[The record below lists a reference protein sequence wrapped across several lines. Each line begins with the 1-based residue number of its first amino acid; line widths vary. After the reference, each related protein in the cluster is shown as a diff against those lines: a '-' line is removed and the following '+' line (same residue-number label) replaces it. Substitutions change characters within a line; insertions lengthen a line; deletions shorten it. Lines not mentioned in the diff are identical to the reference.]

1 MVVGDAWC
9 SSSKCE
15 LGLMEV
21 TEHNIYET
29 DLSLKDINELIRIT
43 KEESHKHKGDRTRLL
58 YYGVLIGKLV
68 CLRHDL
74 IK

>member
-1 MVVGDAWC
+1 
-9 SSSKCE
+9 
-15 LGLMEV
+15 MEV

-29 DLSLKDINELIRIT
+29 ELSLKDINELIRLV
-43 KEESHKHKGDRTRLL
+43 KHESHHHKGNRSQLL

-74 IK
+74 MPQPTENENND

>member
-1 MVVGDAWC
+1 M
-9 SSSKCE
+9 K
-15 LGLMEV
+15 V
-21 TEHNIYET
+21 TEHNITETNLNLT
-29 DLSLKDINELIRIT
+29 DLNELIRIV
-43 KEESHKHKGDRTRLL
+43 KEESKNHSDDRAKLL

>member
-1 MVVGDAWC
+1 
-9 SSSKCE
+9 
-15 LGLMEV
+15 MEV
-21 TEHNIYET
+21 TEHNIHDT
-29 DLSLKDINELIRIT
+29 DLNLNDITELIRIV
-43 KEESHKHKGDRTRLL
+43 KEESKNHSDNRAQML

>member
-1 MVVGDAWC
+1 
-9 SSSKCE
+9 
-15 LGLMEV
+15 MEV
-21 TEHNIYET
+21 TEHNIQDTEFN
-29 DLSLKDINELIRIT
+29 LKDINVLIRLA
-43 KEESHKHKGDRTRLL
+43 KEESKKYKDPGTLL

>member
-1 MVVGDAWC
+1 LEYGDAWI
-9 SSSKCE
+9 SIAERE

-21 TEHNIYET
+21 TEHNLYET
-29 DLSLKDINELIRIT
+29 DLSLKDINELIRLV
-43 KEESHKHKGDRTRLL
+43 KEESHNHKDNRTELL

-74 IK
+74 M

>member
-1 MVVGDAWC
+1 MQ
-9 SSSKCE
+9 
-15 LGLMEV
+15 V
-21 TEHNIYET
+21 TEHNITET
-29 DLSLKDINELIRIT
+29 DLNLNDLNELIRLV
-43 KEESHKHKGDRTRLL
+43 KEESKNHLEDKVKLL

>member
-1 MVVGDAWC
+1 
-9 SSSKCE
+9 
-15 LGLMEV
+15 MEV

-43 KEESHKHKGDRTRLL
+43 KEESHKHKNDRVKLL

>member
-1 MVVGDAWC
+1 
-9 SSSKCE
+9 
-15 LGLMEV
+15 MEV
-21 TEHNIYET
+21 TEHNIHDT
-29 DLSLKDINELIRIT
+29 NLSLKDINELIRIT
-43 KEESHKHKGDRTRLL
+43 KEESHNHKGDRGQLL

>member
-1 MVVGDAWC
+1 
-9 SSSKCE
+9 
-15 LGLMEV
+15 MEV

>member
-1 MVVGDAWC
+1 
-9 SSSKCE
+9 
-15 LGLMEV
+15 MEV
-21 TEHNIYET
+21 TEHNIYDT
-29 DLSLKDINELIRIT
+29 DLSLKDINELIRLT
-43 KEESHKHKGDRTRLL
+43 KEESKNHKNDRVKLL

>member
-1 MVVGDAWC
+1 MVYGNAWIFTT
-9 SSSKCE
+9 KCE

-21 TEHNIYET
+21 TEHNIHDT
-29 DLSLKDINELIRIT
+29 DLSLKDLNELIRLV
-43 KEESHKHKGDRTRLL
+43 KEESHNHKDNRSQLL

-74 IK
+74 S

>member
-1 MVVGDAWC
+1 MQ
-9 SSSKCE
+9 
-15 LGLMEV
+15 V
-21 TEHNIYET
+21 TEHNITET
-29 DLSLKDINELIRIT
+29 DLNLNDVNQLIRLV
-43 KEESHKHKGDRTRLL
+43 KEESKNHSGDRVKLL